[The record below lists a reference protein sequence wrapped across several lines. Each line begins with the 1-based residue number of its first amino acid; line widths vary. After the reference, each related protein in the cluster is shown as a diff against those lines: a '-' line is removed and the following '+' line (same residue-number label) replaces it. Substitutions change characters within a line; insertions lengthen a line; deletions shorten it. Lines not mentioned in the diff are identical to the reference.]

1 MVPGIGRHQAAGSRG
16 GTEDRTIHHR
26 VDHDTGG
33 TPSLPSPHNRFSSQK
48 PSMVEPAP
56 TAALTVCES
65 AARAGG
71 RVLLEWVGRFQA
83 RHKGPRDLVTE
94 ADYASQREIRRIVS
108 ATFPDHGF
116 VGEEA
121 DDGAG
126 QPPPVVAG
134 HGGRGLRWI
143 VDPLDGTTNYVHGF
157 PAWCVSIALARDD
170 ELLAATIYDP
180 LRDEC
185 FTAAAGAGAK
195 LNGTAIRAAA
205 TTDPSEAVVAL
216 SFPPHV
222 TSDSPSVADFLAVL
236 PAVHSVRRTGSTA
249 LNLAW
254 LACGRLHAFWAR
266 RIACWDAAAGFL
278 IVRESGGSVARFGDR
293 GPTVS
298 LDDPAFVASCTPDLL
313 AAIGRLLAH

>member
-1 MVPGIGRHQAAGSRG
+1 MTA
-16 GTEDRTIHHR
+16 
-26 VDHDTGG
+26 
-33 TPSLPSPHNRFSSQK
+33 
-48 PSMVEPAP
+48 PAP
-56 TAALTVCES
+56 AAALTVCEA

-71 RVLLEWVGRFQA
+71 RVLLDWVGRFAA

-94 ADYASQREIRRIVS
+94 ADYASQREIRRIVGE
-108 ATFPDHGF
+108 AFPDHGF

-126 QPPPVVAG
+126 QPPPGNPG
-134 HGGRGLRWI
+134 HGGCGLRWI

-157 PAWCVSIALARDD
+157 PAWCVSIALAHDD
-170 ELLAATIYDP
+170 QLLAATIYDP

-185 FTAAAGAGAK
+185 FTAAAGAGAR
-195 LNGTAIRAAA
+195 LNGEPIRAAA
-205 TTDPSEAVVAL
+205 ATEPAEAVVAL

-222 TSDSPSVADFLAVL
+222 TSDGPAVADFLAVL

-254 LACGRLHAFWAR
+254 LASGRLHAFWAR

-278 IVRESGGSVARFGDR
+278 IVREAGGGVARFGGD
-293 GPTVS
+293 GDEVVP
-298 LDDPAFVASCTPDLL
+298 LDDPAFVAACTPDLL
-313 AAIGRLLAH
+313 AAMQRLLSG